1 MVCHRRLKMSGLAG
15 LILALVV
22 TSNASAE
29 NWPSWRGPTQNG
41 ISTETNLAVEFG
53 PDKNVA
59 WKIPLPGQAGATPC
73 IWGDNIFLTSVDD
86 DDFLLMCIGT
96 DGKEKWSRTIGNGNE
111 RVRGDEGN
119 YASPSPSTDGKH
131 VWTMFGQGDLACY
144 DFDGNEVW
152 AFNLQD
158 RYGKFRIQF
167 GMASSPVLHNG
178 RLYLQ
183 LIHGEGRPTTEEA
196 RVVALDASTGEEV
209 WQSGRVTGASQEN
222 EHSYASPTL
231 YNDGKEAYLVTHGG
245 DYAIAYDLEDGKE
258 LWRLAGLNPR
268 DDPNR
273 RYHPTLRFVAS
284 PVANEGMVVV
294 PTAKNGPVVAIKGSA
309 RGTIDSDSSNHMW
322 TRPQNTPDVPSPL
335 IKDGLVYLCRENG
348 NLLVLDAKTGKEH
361 AENRTTRDRH
371 RASPVWA
378 DGKIYLTAR
387 GGVITVVKEGPKF
400 EILAQS
406 DLGEEISASPAI
418 SNGTI
423 YLRTFNSLWA
433 IRQK

>member
-1 MVCHRRLKMSGLAG
+1 MVSHRRIDIPALAG
-15 LILALVV
+15 MVLALA
-22 TSNASAE
+22 TLSNASAE
-29 NWPSWRGPTQNG
+29 NWPSWRGPSHNG
-41 ISTETNLAVEFG
+41 ISGETNLPIEFG

-59 WKIPLPGQAGATPC
+59 WKLPLPGQAGATPC
-73 IWGDNIFLTSVDD
+73 IWGKDIFVTSVDD
-86 DDFLLMCIGT
+86 DDFLLMCIST
-96 DGKEKWSRTIGNGNE
+96 DGTEKWRRVIGNGNQ

-131 VWTMFGQGDLACY
+131 VWVMFGQGDLACF
-144 DFDGNEVW
+144 DFAGNEVW

-158 RYGKFRIQF
+158 RYGKFQIQF
-167 GMASSPVLHNG
+167 GMASTPVLHKG

-183 LIHGEGRPTTEEA
+183 LIHGEGRPNTQEA
-196 RVVALDASTGEEV
+196 RVVALDASTGKEI
-209 WQSGRVTGASQEN
+209 WQTGRVTGASQEN

-231 YNDGKEAYLVTHGG
+231 YDDGKETYLVTHGG
-245 DYAIAYDLEDGKE
+245 DYAIAFNLEDGKE
-258 LWRLAGLNPR
+258 IWRLAGLNPR

-294 PTAKNGPVVAIKGSA
+294 PTAKNGPVVAVKGSA
-309 RGTIDSDSSNHMW
+309 RGLVDADSSDHLW

-348 NLLVLDAKTGKEH
+348 NLLVLDAKTGKEMD
-361 AENRTTRDRH
+361 ENRTTRDRH

-387 GGVITVVKEGPKF
+387 GGIITVVKEGAEF
-400 EILAQS
+400 EVLSQN

-418 SNGTI
+418 SDGTI
-423 YLRTFNSLWA
+423 YLRTFKSLWA